1 MNRITMKQM
10 TRATTQQYTK
20 RTTEHM
26 HLIKYRVKELFLSAD
41 VMPMPDKSY
50 DSHNFQIFNLSIS
63 KKIVLLI

>member
-41 VMPMPDKSY
+41 VMPMPD
-50 DSHNFQIFNLSIS
+50 NLMTLITS
-63 KKIVLLI
+63 KFLIYL

>member
-1 MNRITMKQM
+1 MNETMQENNNEQNNVKQM

-41 VMPMPDKSY
+41 VMPMPG
-50 DSHNFQIFNLSIS
+50 NSI
-63 KKIVLLI
+63 